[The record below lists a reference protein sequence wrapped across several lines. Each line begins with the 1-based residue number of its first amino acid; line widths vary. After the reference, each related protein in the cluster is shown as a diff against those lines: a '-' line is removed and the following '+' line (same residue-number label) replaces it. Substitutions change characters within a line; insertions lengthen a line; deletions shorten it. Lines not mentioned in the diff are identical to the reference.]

1 MIGESTCLGRG
12 GIHYDLFIK
21 VGKRLSVTLSSAC
34 GVPSALQ
41 SPNGV
46 PISHTAG
53 TTIHLLS
60 TAGFPREL
68 RRLLFF
74 FILSTYNL
82 LKRSI
87 FWSCSTDSFRKTIVQ

>member
-21 VGKRLSVTLSSAC
+21 VDKIERDPITRYAGSHQPCNLQMECQYHTRLALPFISFQRRGFPESSA
-34 GVPSALQ
+34 V
-41 SPNGV
+41 
-46 PISHTAG
+46 
-53 TTIHLLS
+53 
-60 TAGFPREL
+60 FY
-68 RRLLFF
+68 F